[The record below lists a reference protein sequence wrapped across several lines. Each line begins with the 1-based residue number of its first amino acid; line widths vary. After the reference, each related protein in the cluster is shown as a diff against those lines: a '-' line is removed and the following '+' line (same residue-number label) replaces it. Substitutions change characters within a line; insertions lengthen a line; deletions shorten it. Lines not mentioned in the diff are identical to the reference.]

1 MKQLVLS
8 AIKSLSLIKRRLTIQ
23 MTDLTDKQRDE
34 LIKQYVEL
42 IIDNMDIKTMTQ
54 VITEQLTD
62 TYQDYSIEELQTQVE
77 TTHDKELYKE
87 LVENVTNPTVLDL
100 NYTGGKF

>member
-1 MKQLVLS
+1 
-8 AIKSLSLIKRRLTIQ
+8 

-34 LIKQYVEL
+34 LIEQYVEL
-42 IIDNMDIKTMTQ
+42 VIDNMDIKTMTQ

-87 LVENVTNPTVLDL
+87 LVDNVTNPEE
-100 NYTGGKF
+100 N

>member
-1 MKQLVLS
+1 
-8 AIKSLSLIKRRLTIQ
+8 
-23 MTDLTDKQRDE
+23 MTDLTDKQRDG
-34 LIKQYVEL
+34 LIEQYVEL
-42 IIDNMDIKTMTQ
+42 VIDNMDIKTMTQ

-87 LVENVTNPTVLDL
+87 LVDNVTNPEE
-100 NYTGGKF
+100 N

>member
-1 MKQLVLS
+1 
-8 AIKSLSLIKRRLTIQ
+8 

-34 LIKQYVEL
+34 LIEQYVKL

-87 LVENVTNPTVLDL
+87 LVDNVTNPTVLDL
-100 NYTGGKF
+100 NNTGGKF

>member
-1 MKQLVLS
+1 
-8 AIKSLSLIKRRLTIQ
+8 
-23 MTDLTDKQRDE
+23 MTDLTDKQRDG
-34 LIKQYVEL
+34 LIEQYVEL
-42 IIDNMDIKTMTQ
+42 VTDSMDIKTMTQ

-87 LVENVTNPTVLDL
+87 LVDNVTNPEE
-100 NYTGGKF
+100 N